1 MSVEIVNVEFFQLQA
16 AKHITETIIPSL
28 EGDLGVE
35 LTQEQREG
43 LEASIFAEIENSLNR
58 FANGEDAD
66 QEEEAPPKKTVKK
79 AAPKKTAPKAVTKAK
94 AAPAK
99 KTAKAAPAKKTVTK
113 AKTAPAKKKAPAKP
127 KDYSKMKVEDLKAEL
142 ESRDL
147 VKTGK
152 KDDLIARLEAHDAG
166 GEDAPK
172 PKSKSSKKAVAKAAA
187 GPVAQ
192 ENAWGNSEETETGI
206 IFVKLPVGTGG
217 REVPVA
223 VGVQD
228 TEAEEDAAGL
238 ASVMPLTEEM
248 IATCEEQKWRYL
260 TDEYMDMLTEQEHE
274 LAGELAAVRARGG
287 DVEATEADVE
297 EEEE

>member
-1 MSVEIVNVEFFQLQA
+1 MSEEIVIEISKSIFA
-16 AKHITETIIPSL
+16 SL
-28 EGDLGVE
+28 ERLGVE
-35 LTQEQREG
+35 L
-43 LEASIFAEIENSLNR
+43 
-58 FANGEDAD
+58 DAD
-66 QEEEAPPKKTVKK
+66 QQQQVEEELAEEILNIMNKYADPEAEEDAPKTKAPAKKATKAVPKK
-79 AAPKKTAPKAVTKAK
+79 AATKSKAAPTKAPAKKTAAKAK

-99 KTAKAAPAKKTVTK
+99 KKATKPAVKE
-113 AKTAPAKKKAPAKP
+113 
-127 KDYSKMKVEDLKAEL
+127 YSKMKVEELKAEL

-166 GEDAPK
+166 GDDAPK
-172 PKSKSSKKAVAKAAA
+172 PKSKTSKKAVAKAQVPT

-192 ENAWGNSEETETGI
+192 ENAWGNSEESETGI

-228 TEAEEDAAGL
+228 TEAEEDTTGL
-238 ASVMPLTEEM
+238 ASVLPLTEEM
-248 IATCEEQKWRYL
+248 IATCDEQKWRYL
-260 TDEYMDMLTEQEHE
+260 TDEYMDILTEQEHE
-274 LAGELAAVRARGG
+274 MAGELAAVRARG
-287 DVEATEADVE
+287 EAEADVE